1 MSTNTT
7 YNVVGRPTGRSEGP
21 DKVTGRGKY
30 GLDMSL
36 PGQLWCKLL
45 RSPFAHA
52 RIVRVDASA
61 ALALDG
67 VHGVLTGEDVRGIRS
82 ARGSWKDEPILCW
95 DEVLFAGDK
104 VAAVVAEDED
114 IAQRAVDLIEVQYEE
129 LEPILSAEVAAG
141 ADANLLHP
149 GLNDYPGMQARET
162 LSNVLVTLHRERG
175 DIERG
180 FAEADVVVEKS
191 YWTPWQHQAYLE
203 PHASLV
209 QVDDEGRLQVW
220 VSCQLPTP
228 NRNELI
234 RITGLAPEKVVFN
247 ATYIGGSFGG
257 KTDTT
262 AVYLSYLFAQRTG
275 RPVKFTMDYTEELQA
290 MNPRHPSTIRVKAGV
305 KRDGTITAWQGEA
318 YLAVGAYAA
327 YAPIP
332 NGLRGV
338 LEVGGPY
345 RCGNVSLNVH
355 HCYTNTVPCGFAR
368 APGMPQG
375 LWAGE
380 SHMDVMARAIGMN
393 PLEFRAK
400 NVIGPGEELING
412 STFEALRV
420 EDTLTEAAR
429 TAGYSASKALNVGRG
444 IGIGH
449 HSQGGGE
456 AHALVTVEPDGEVR
470 AEFSTYDTGGGTFT
484 LMAQV
489 VAEELGI
496 TAPRVVTGPFATSEI
511 GPMNGVGGSRGA
523 RVTVTVG
530 HAAAVAAREQLQLL
544 AAEFLGWTEERI
556 AFRNGFA
563 ENEATGERIRI
574 EEIAQRSGGPV
585 TGRGDIAESTS
596 PYTSFGTQIAEVA
609 VDPDTGEVEVLRFT
623 AVHETGRVMNPTA
636 FHGQVEGGIVY
647 GIGETLMTETAYDE
661 SGRVTNP
668 SLADMKLPNVRD
680 IPPLET
686 VILESDIGD
695 GPYKVR
701 GIGEHTNIMTA
712 PAIANAIEDA
722 VGVRITD
729 LPITSEKVLAAL
741 RELNGSSGG
750 S

>member
-1 MSTNTT
+1 MTSTT
-7 YNVVGRPTGRSEGP
+7 YNVVGQPTGRSEGP

-45 RSPFAHA
+45 RSPFARA
-52 RIVRVDASA
+52 RIVRIDTSA
-61 ALALDG
+61 ALEVEG
-67 VHGVLTGEDVRGIRS
+67 VHAVITGEDVKGIRT
-82 ARGSWKDEPILCW
+82 ARGGHKDEPVLCW
-95 DEVLFAGDK
+95 DEVQFAGDK
-104 VAAVVAEDED
+104 IAAVVADDED
-114 IAQRAVDLIEVQYEE
+114 IAQRAVDLIEVEYEE
-129 LEPILSAEVAAG
+129 LEPILSAEDAAMPR
-141 ADANLLHP
+141 AAILHP
-149 GLNDYPGMQARET
+149 DLNDYPGVRPQET
-162 LSNVLVTLHRERG
+162 PSNVLVKLHRERG
-175 DIERG
+175 DIAQG
-180 FAEADVVVEKS
+180 FADADVIVEES

-209 QVDDEGRLQVW
+209 QIDEEGRLRVW
-220 VSCQLPTP
+220 ASCQLPTP
-228 NRNELI
+228 NRMELI
-234 RITGLAPEKVVFN
+234 RVTGLEPEQVVFN
-247 ATYIGGSFGG
+247 ATFIGGSFGG

-262 AVYLSYLFAQRTG
+262 AVYLSYLFAQKTG
-275 RPVKFTMDYTEELQA
+275 RPIKFTMDYSEELQA
-290 MNPRHPSTIRVKAGV
+290 MNPRHPSSIRVKAGV
-305 KRDGTITAWQGEA
+305 KRDGTITAWQAEG

-345 RCGNVSLNVH
+345 RVSNVSLDVY

-380 SHMDVMARAIGMN
+380 SHLDVVARAIGMD
-393 PLEFRAK
+393 PLEFRLK

-412 STFEALRV
+412 NTFDAMRV
-420 EDTLTEAAR
+420 EETLTEASR
-429 TAGYSASKALNVGRG
+429 VAGYDGKKPANVGRG

-456 AHALVTVEPDGEVR
+456 AHAAVTVHPDGDIQ

-489 VAEELGI
+489 VAEQLGVE
-496 TAPRVVTGPFATSEI
+496 AGRVTPGPFATSDA

-523 RVTVTVG
+523 RVTTTVG
-530 HAAAVAAREQLQLL
+530 HEAATAAREQLRRL
-544 AAEFLGWTEERI
+544 AAEFLGWSEERI

-563 ENEATGERIRI
+563 ENETNGERIRI
-574 EEIAQRSGGPV
+574 EEIAERSGGPV
-585 TGRGDIAESTS
+585 IGRGDITESAS
-596 PYTSFGTQIAEVA
+596 PFTSFGTQIAEVA
-609 VDPDTGEVEVLRFT
+609 VDPDTGEVELRSFT
-623 AVHETGRVMNPTA
+623 AVHETGRILNPTA

-647 GIGETLMTETAYDE
+647 GIGEALMTETTYDE

-668 SLADMKLPNVRD
+668 SFADMKLPNVRD
-680 IPPLET
+680 IPELT
-686 VILESDIGD
+686 TLILESEIGD

-712 PAIANAIEDA
+712 PAIANAVEDA

-729 LPITSEKVLAAL
+729 LPITSEKILAAI
-741 RELNGSSGG
+741 RAKDGR
-750 S
+750 

>member
-1 MSTNTT
+1 LTTRT
-7 YNVVGRPTGRSEGP
+7 YNVVGHATGRSEGP
-21 DKVTGRGKY
+21 DKVTGQGKY

-52 RIVRVDASA
+52 RIVRIDVSA
-61 ALALDG
+61 ALALEG
-67 VHGVLTGEDVRGIRS
+67 VHSVLTGKDVEGMRT
-82 ARGSWKDEPILCW
+82 ARGSWKDEPVLCW
-95 DEVLFAGDK
+95 DEVMFAGDK
-104 VAAVVAEDED
+104 VAAVVADDED
-114 IAQRAVDLIEVQYEE
+114 IAQRAVDLIEVEYEE
-129 LEPILSAEVAAG
+129 FEPILSAEEAAKP
-141 ADANLLHP
+141 DARILHP
-149 GLNDYPGMQARET
+149 GLNDYTGVKPQET
-162 LSNVLVTLHRERG
+162 PSNVLVQLHRDRG
-175 DIERG
+175 DIAKG
-180 FAEADVVVEKS
+180 FAEADVIVEKS

-209 QVDDEGRLQVW
+209 QIDDDGRLQVW

-228 NRNELI
+228 NRDELI
-234 RITGLAPEKVVFN
+234 RITGLEPDKVVFN
-247 ATYIGGSFGG
+247 STYIGGSFGG

-262 AVYLSYLFAQRTG
+262 AVYISYLFAQKTG
-275 RPVKFTMDYTEELQA
+275 RPVKFTMDYSEELQA
-290 MNPRHPSTIRVKAGV
+290 MNPRHPSSIRVKAGV
-305 KRDGTITAWQGEA
+305 KRDGTITAWQAEG
-318 YLAVGAYAA
+318 YMAVGAYAA

-345 RCGNVSLNVH
+345 RVANVSLDIF

-380 SHMDVMARAIGMN
+380 SHMDVTARAIGMD
-393 PLEFRAK
+393 PFEFRVK
-400 NVIGPGEELING
+400 NVIGPGEELMNG
-412 STFEALRV
+412 STFDAMRV
-420 EDTLTEAAR
+420 EETLTGAAREAAYQSGKP
-429 TAGYSASKALNVGRG
+429 ANVGRG

-456 AHALVTVEPDGEVR
+456 AHAVVTVEPDGEIR
-470 AEFSTYDTGGGTFT
+470 AEFSTFDTGGGTFT
-484 LMAQV
+484 VMAQV
-489 VAEELGI
+489 VAEQLGVEASRI
-496 TAPRVVTGPFATSEI
+496 ETGPFPTSDL

-523 RVTVTVG
+523 RVTTSVG
-530 HAAAVAAREQLQLL
+530 HEAGVDTREKLQRL

-556 AFRNGFA
+556 VFRNGFA
-563 ENEATGERIRI
+563 ENEANGERIKI
-574 EEIAQRSGGPV
+574 EEIAARSGGPV
-585 TGRGDIAESTS
+585 IGKGDVAEAAS

-609 VDPDTGEVEVLRFT
+609 VDPDTGQVEILKFT
-623 AVHETGRVMNPTA
+623 AVHETGRILNPTA
-636 FHGQVEGGIVY
+636 FYGQVEGGIIY

-668 SLADMKLPNVRD
+668 SLADMKLPNIQD
-680 IPPLET
+680 IPELNT
-686 VILESDIGD
+686 VILESDVGD

-729 LPITSEKVLAAL
+729 LPITSEKILNAL
-741 RELNGSSGG
+741 RLKNES
-750 S
+750 